1 MLWRQDKLNS
11 IKRLNDSF
19 GGKQLLFYTL
29 EGGDGAADASG
40 ALDMSSSLLEAIVQ
54 MLNAPSAYERLPVGT
69 HVTHP
74 KRGHG
79 VIEEILPDLRRAVRF
94 DDGDMHRYKPES
106 LYKLLDNLEKDKG
119 LTDAAKEA
127 ERQALSKTLG
137 LTVVWD
143 RPELARK
150 ILASIQ
156 MEEPGAMR
164 EVCDALQRAIG
175 LHRQEVTRTR
185 TRTRTRTLALTL
197 TLALALAPNLTLNPT
212 LVLTPSLSRSRS
224 RSPSP

>member
-79 VIEEILPDLRRAVRF
+79 VIEEIMPDLRRAVRF

-185 TRTRTRTLALTL
+185 TRTQTLALALALTL
-197 TLALALAPNLTLNPT
+197 TLA
-212 LVLTPSLSRSRS
+212 PSLCPRPKPNPEPD
-224 RSPSP
+224 PSSDP

>member
-1 MLWRQDKLNS
+1 M
-11 IKRLNDSF
+11 
-19 GGKQLLFYTL
+19 
-29 EGGDGAADASG
+29 
-40 ALDMSSSLLEAIVQ
+40 ALDI
-54 MLNAPSAYERLPVGT
+54 
-69 HVTHP
+69 
-74 KRGHG
+74 
-79 VIEEILPDLRRAVRF
+79 F
-94 DDGDMHRYKPES
+94 HRVDKVELGEVLGKVHKW

-197 TLALALAPNLTLNPT
+197 TLA
-212 LVLTPSLSRSRS
+212 
-224 RSPSP
+224 PSPCPRPKPNPEPDPSSDP